1 MALPLSA
8 LIAQARQGDAQA
20 IALLL
25 TRSLAAHRIVASGQ
39 RRGAELL
46 LSLEAEQAI
55 PQEPMVLHIRRGLRR
70 LGLTGPVE
78 RVWVVGRRVGQG
90 AADWQVGFGLNHGLP
105 DGLTDAPP
113 PNAPPTDGPPPSAPL
128 TDGPPPSAP
137 LTDGPPPDRAGLGS
151 EREPASPPAPA
162 ALPAGPGAPP
172 RAELSDGPEASPGE
186 PYLSETALAT
196 LVQLV
201 PLFSYL
207 MVGSQWWSGWPLF
220 WGGSFVLPWRVV
232 APLVLVL
239 AQGAGTGSAALRQQA
254 KAALNFQLTMMLA
267 WLVTIALMFVLVGF
281 LLVVPLALLEVV
293 SCVVAA
299 VRAAEGKPVRY
310 WGAIRFVR

>member
-105 DGLTDAPP
+105 EGLTDAPP
-113 PNAPPTDGPPPSAPL
+113 PD
-128 TDGPPPSAP
+128 AP

-162 ALPAGPGAPP
+162 VLPAGPGAPP